1 MTQYEYTSSNRLKT
15 PHKYMYTEY
24 RGEDFIQSYFKN
36 RKHHLDR
43 FKSQEADEY
52 SSNNDK
58 HLYESSLAFIEKGAV
73 MVANLEAIKKIS
85 DFSREDRLITEDII
99 RSLIAYECSNSQ
111 DRVVKE
117 WIDFLVQRFEV
128 TKKLYENYHSHKLRK
143 GDGENENIRLYW
155 LFSLLLTLHYF
166 RTKNIKYLSTLL
178 KVNDLICSLDD
189 LSLRNIS
196 KQGLQFL
203 LSQEME
209 NIDTLYKSR
218 NGEVF

>member
-1 MTQYEYTSSNRLKT
+1 MYAEYQ
-15 PHKYMYTEY
+15 
-24 RGEDFIQSYFKN
+24 GEDFIQSYFKN
-36 RKHHLDR
+36 RNHHLNR
-43 FKSQEADEY
+43 FKSQEVHEY
-52 SSNNDK
+52 SSNNDN
-58 HLYESSLAFIEKGAV
+58 HLYESSLAFIEKGTIMTAD
-73 MVANLEAIKKIS
+73 LEAIQKIT
-85 DFSREDRLITEDII
+85 DFNGEDRLITKDII
-99 RSLIAYECSNSQ
+99 ILLIAYECSNSQ
-111 DRVVKE
+111 DRIAKE

-143 GDGENENIRLYW
+143 GDGENKNIRLYW

-189 LSLRNIS
+189 LLLKNIS

-209 NIDTLYKSR
+209 NINTLYKSR
-218 NGEVF
+218 NGKVL